1 MKLIFKFIFPIAFLA
16 IVCSCGLDNF
26 DAPESTLYGRIMY
39 NGNALNL
46 RGTGEAIRLQLYQDG
61 YQKKD
66 AIEVFVGQDGKFSAK
81 LFNGE
86 YKLVTRDGNGPWV
99 NKRDTIIVNLKNSA
113 EVNVEVTPYFL
124 ISNENISLSGSTMNT
139 SFNID
144 QIVSTVELDKVILV
158 LSKTQFADDVNN
170 VFRKDFT
177 GISAGPVNLSVDFS
191 DSKDAMN
198 ARALYGRVGVY
209 AKDIGQAIYSPVVKL
224 K

>member
-1 MKLIFKFIFPIAFLA
+1 MKLIFKFIFPIAFLV

-26 DAPESTLYGRIMY
+26 DAPESTLYGRVIY

-81 LFNGE
+81 LFDGQ

-99 NKRDTIIVNLKNSA
+99 NKRDTITFNLKGST
-113 EVNVEVTPYFL
+113 EQNVEVTPYFL
-124 ISNENISLSGSTMNT
+124 ISNEKISLSGNTLST
-139 SFNID
+139 SFNIE
-144 QIVSTVELDKVILV
+144 QIVPTVEMDKVILI

-177 GISAGPVNLSVDFS
+177 GIPVGPVTLDADFS

-198 ARALYGRVGVY
+198 ARALYGRIGVFT
-209 AKDIGQAIYSPVVKL
+209 KDIGQAIYSPVVKL